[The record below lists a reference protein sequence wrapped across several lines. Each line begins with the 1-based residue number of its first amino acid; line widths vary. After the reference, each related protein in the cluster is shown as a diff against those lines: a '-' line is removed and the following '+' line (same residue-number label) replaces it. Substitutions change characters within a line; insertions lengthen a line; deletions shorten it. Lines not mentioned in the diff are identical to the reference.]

1 MEKIFLSCLN
11 FLINSLC
18 FGSLVVHLNVYNH
31 PEVPV
36 FQMNIISIDLL
47 PYNITHFCFQY
58 TTLSEHV
65 GEAGNQSSF
74 VTVML

>member
-47 PYNITHFCFQY
+47 PYNITHFY
-58 TTLSEHV
+58 VSNILLI
-65 GEAGNQSSF
+65 AN
-74 VTVML
+74 MLGRLATNRHL

>member
-31 PEVPV
+31 QEVPV
-36 FQMNIISIDLL
+36 FQMNIIIIDLL
-47 PYNITHFCFQY
+47 PYNITHCY
-58 TTLSEHV
+58 VSNIRL
-65 GEAGNQSSF
+65 
-74 VTVML
+74 

>member
-18 FGSLVVHLNVYNH
+18 FGSLVVHLNVCNH
-31 PEVPV
+31 LEVPV

-47 PYNITHFCFQY
+47 RIILHTFMFPIYYFERTCWGGWQPIVICNC
-58 TTLSEHV
+58 
-65 GEAGNQSSF
+65 
-74 VTVML
+74 

>member
-18 FGSLVVHLNVYNH
+18 FGSLVVHLNVCNH
-31 PEVPV
+31 LEVPV

-47 PYNITHFCFQY
+47 RIILHTFYVSNI
-58 TTLSEHV
+58 L
-65 GEAGNQSSF
+65 
-74 VTVML
+74 L

>member
-47 PYNITHFCFQY
+47 PYNITHFY
-58 TTLSEHV
+58 VSNIL
-65 GEAGNQSSF
+65 
-74 VTVML
+74 L